1 MTPPALILP
10 AVVGPDDLAR
20 LCGDVRTRLAA
31 GGGVVVCDAWALGGR
46 GLAAVDLLARLE
58 LTARRAGGRIRL
70 RHPPPDLPA
79 LLLLTG
85 LSFEVE
91 EGPGPTG
98 HRGAGAARAAQGLGR
113 VEVERQA
120 EGGEEPGGVQEGGEP
135 GDPAG

>member
-1 MTPPALILP
+1 MRTALPHGLPAVDPMASPALILP
-10 AVVGPDDLAR
+10 AVVGPDGLAR
-20 LCGDVRTRLAA
+20 LCGDVRARLAVA
-31 GGGVVVCDAWALGGR
+31 GCGVVLCDARALGGR

-58 LTARRAGGRIRL
+58 LTARRAGGHIRL

-91 EGPGPTG
+91 
-98 HRGAGAARAAQGLGR
+98 
-113 VEVERQA
+113 RQA
-120 EGGEEPGGVQEGGEP
+120 EGREEPGGVQEGGEP